1 MIEAELS
8 KRVRAALSGRD
19 DVKLAIAFG
28 SRVRGQARPDSDL
41 DLAVLAPGADL
52 LALRAH
58 LSRAAG
64 VEVDVVSLENATIP
78 LLEAVVRD
86 GQTLYEAAPGQLA
99 RFRFRAL
106 NELELDRPRFLRT
119 RDAWLKRVAERGL
132 SGR

>member
-8 KRVRAALSGRD
+8 SRVRAVLSSRS

-28 SRVRGQARPDSDL
+28 SRARGQERTDSDL

-52 LALRAH
+52 LDLRAA
-58 LSRAAG
+58 LTRAAG
-64 VEVDVVSLENATIP
+64 VEVDVVNLENATIP

-86 GQTLYEAAPGQLA
+86 GETLYEAAPGELGS
-99 RFRFRAL
+99 FRFRAL

-119 RDAWLKRVAERGL
+119 RNAWLKRVAERGL